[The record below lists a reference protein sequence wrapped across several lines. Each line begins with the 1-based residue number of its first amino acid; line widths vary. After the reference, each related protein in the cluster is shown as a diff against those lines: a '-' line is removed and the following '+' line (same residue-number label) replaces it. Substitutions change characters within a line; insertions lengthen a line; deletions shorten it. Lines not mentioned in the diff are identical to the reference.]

1 MEVGGDSY
9 KQLKEQLDKATKDLN
24 ELERTLTRNKTT
36 LSSSDNT
43 VKKMEADLKRLQDE
57 IVNLNLAGEQLAKEI
72 IKNDEAG

>member
-1 MEVGGDSY
+1 
-9 KQLKEQLDKATKDLN
+9 LN